1 MQKLQVTNGVIKKY
15 YIVGVKRIIYLFF
28 GISFVCNIIPI
39 YVKILRE
46 YNFNKTVALS
56 TFIVFTHY
64 DCLILVNVH
73 LMTRSAAQ
81 NIKVTVWPITKF
93 DNDRHV
99 KTVKI

>member
-46 YNFNKTVALS
+46 YNFNKPLHFLLLLS
-56 TFIVFTHY
+56 LPIMIV
-64 DCLILVNVH
+64 LSL
-73 LMTRSAAQ
+73 LMY
-81 NIKVTVWPITKF
+81 IWW
-93 DNDRHV
+93 HV
-99 KTVKI
+99 QQPKT